1 MPILIVAEKPSVAR
15 DIARV
20 LGART
25 KGDGCI
31 SGSGYIVTW
40 ALGHLVSLKEP
51 DEIDERYK
59 KWRMEDL
66 PILPEKIPTKVLPKT
81 RAQFSVVK
89 KLMNDPDVSEIICA
103 TDSGREGELIFR
115 YIYEQAKCKKPC
127 KRLWISSMT
136 DASIRA
142 GFQNLRPSADYDAL
156 YRSARCRSEADWL
169 VGMNASRAYTLRYNA
184 LLPIGRVQTPTL
196 NLIVQR
202 DLEIANFVPKDY
214 WEIRANFGD
223 YTGTY
228 LCPDGKETRV
238 FDEARARDI
247 RDAVAGK
254 TGTVTEAKKERKRQP
269 PPQLF
274 DLTQLQREANK
285 LYGFPADKTLSVT
298 QKLYEQ
304 RKCVTYPRTDSRY
317 LTNDMIPKVEKVLR
331 RLPPPYAGMIA
342 PALEKPLTRTKRIYD
357 ESRVSDH
364 HAIIP
369 TGQFPTGLTP
379 DEQKIFDMIVKRLI
393 AVHLPDYEYDSSRI
407 LTKVGEHTFRTTG
420 SMPAVMGWKAIYHS
434 DKPAKSDSDEENQP
448 LPELAVGDTRRVT
461 RATVAAKKT
470 QPPKPHD
477 DASLLNMMEH
487 AGRQIEDEALREQL
501 KDSGLGTPATRAAII
516 DRLIHV
522 GYVQRRGKTL
532 ISTDKGRKLIS
543 IVPPEITS
551 AETTGKWERYLSE
564 LAKVH
569 DSAAGEAKAQRFIGS
584 ISRFS
589 AFLVDNARTG
599 SANIHFEREPYKPV
613 ARRAGGT
620 GSARLSPGGTGSAR
634 LSPGGT
640 GSARLSPPNRTGK

>member
-1 MPILIVAEKPSVAR
+1 MPTLIVAEKPSVAR

-20 LGART
+20 LGAKT
-25 KGDGCI
+25 AGDGCI
-31 SGSGYIVTW
+31 SGNGYVVTW

-51 DEIDERYK
+51 DEIDDRYK
-59 KWRMEDL
+59 KWNMADL
-66 PILPEKIPTKVLPKT
+66 PILPAKIPTKVLPKT
-81 RAQFSVVK
+81 RSQFSVVK
-89 KLMNDPDVSEIICA
+89 KWMNDASIDSIVCA

-115 YIYEQAKCKKPC
+115 YIYHQAGCRKPC
-127 KRLWISSMT
+127 QRLWISSMT

-142 GFQNLRPSADYDAL
+142 GFQNLRPSSEYDAL

-169 VGMNASRAYTLRYNA
+169 VGMNASRAYTLKYNA

-202 DLEIANFVPKDY
+202 DREIAEFEPKDY
-214 WEIRANFGD
+214 WEIRADFGD

-238 FDEARARDI
+238 FDQQKANDI
-247 RDAVAGK
+247 RAAVSGQ
-254 TGTVTEAKKERKRQP
+254 TGVITEAKRERKRQL

-304 RKCVTYPRTDSRY
+304 KKCVTYPRTDSRY
-317 LTNDMIPKVEKVLR
+317 LTNDMIPKVEKVLHA
-331 RLPPPYAGMIA
+331 LPEPYAAMAA
-342 PALEKPLTRTKRIYD
+342 PAFAKPLTRSKRIYD
-357 ESRVSDH
+357 ESKVSDH

-369 TGQFPTGLTP
+369 TGQFPKNLAP

-393 AVHLPDYEYDSSRI
+393 AVHLADYEYDASRI
-407 LTKVGEHTFRTTG
+407 LTQVGNHTFRATG
-420 SMPAVMGWKAIYHS
+420 SVPVIMGWKAIYQT
-434 DKPAKSDSDEENQP
+434 DKPDKPDDDNQT
-448 LPELAVGDTRRVT
+448 LPDVSAGDTRKVR
-461 RATVAAKKT
+461 RATIRAKKT

-477 DASLLNMMEH
+477 DASLLNLMEH
-487 AGRQIEDEALREQL
+487 AGRQIEDEALREQM

-516 DRLIHV
+516 DRLIAV
-522 GYVQRRGKTL
+522 GYVQRKGKQL
-532 ISTDKGRKLIS
+532 ISTEKGRKLIS
-543 IVPPEITS
+543 VVPQEITS
-551 AETTGKWERYLSE
+551 AETTGKWERYLAD

-569 DSAAGEAKAQRFIGS
+569 DPALGETKAQRFIDS

-589 AFLVDNARTG
+589 TFLVDNARAA
-599 SANIHFEREPYKPV
+599 SPAVQFERTPYKPKRQSNPRK
-613 ARRAGGT
+613 APAKKPAAK
-620 GSARLSPGGTGSAR
+620 S
-634 LSPGGT
+634 
-640 GSARLSPPNRTGK
+640 K

>member
-1 MPILIVAEKPSVAR
+1 MWYTTFIVHMRREAQPMPTLIVAEKPSVAR

-20 LGART
+20 LGAKT
-25 KGDGCI
+25 SGDGCI
-31 SGSGYIVTW
+31 SGNGYIVTW

-66 PILPEKIPTKVLPKT
+66 PILPETIPTKVLPKT
-81 RAQFSVVK
+81 KSQFSIVK
-89 KLMNDPDVSEIICA
+89 KLMNDKEVTDIVCA

-115 YIYEQAKCKKPC
+115 YIYGQAGCKKPC

-142 GFQNLRPSADYDAL
+142 GFQNLRPSSDYDAL

-214 WEIRANFGD
+214 WEVRANFGD

-228 LCPDGKETRV
+228 LCPDGKETRI
-238 FDEARARDI
+238 FEEALARDI
-247 RDAVAGK
+247 RDAVAGQ
-254 TGTVTEAKKERKRQP
+254 TGTVIEAKKERKRQL

-285 LYGFPADKTLSVT
+285 LYGFPADKTLNIT

-331 RLPPPYAGMIA
+331 ALPEPYAGMIA
-342 PALEKPLTRTKRIYD
+342 PVMDKPLTRTKRIYD

-369 TGQFPTGLTP
+369 TGQFPKNLTP
-379 DEQKIFDMIVKRLI
+379 DEQKIFDMVVKRLI

-407 LTKVGEHTFRTTG
+407 LTKVGAHTFRSTG
-420 SMPAVMGWKAIYHS
+420 SMPAILGWKAIYQS
-434 DKPAKSDSDEENQP
+434 DKPEKPDDDNQA
-448 LPELAVGDTRRVT
+448 LPELSVGDTRRVT
-461 RATVAAKKT
+461 RATVTAKKT

-477 DASLLNMMEH
+477 DASLLNLMEH
-487 AGRQIEDEALREQL
+487 AGRQIEDEALREQM

-522 GYVQRRGKTL
+522 GYVQRKGKTL

-543 IVPPEITS
+543 VVPPEITS

-569 DSAAGEAKAQRFIGS
+569 DSELGETKAKRFIGS

-589 AFLVDNARTG
+589 VFLVENARSG
-599 SANIHFEREPYKPV
+599 SAAVQFERETYKPK
-613 ARRAGGT
+613 RK
-620 GSARLSPGGTGSAR
+620 SAPRKNTAKKPA
-634 LSPGGT
+634 
-640 GSARLSPPNRTGK
+640 AK

>member
-1 MPILIVAEKPSVAR
+1 MPTLIVAEKPSVAR

-20 LGART
+20 LGAKT
-25 KGDGCI
+25 SGDGCI
-31 SGSGYIVTW
+31 SGNGYIVTW

-66 PILPEKIPTKVLPKT
+66 PILPETIPTKVLPKT
-81 RAQFSVVK
+81 KSQFSIVK
-89 KLMNDPDVSEIICA
+89 KLMNDKEVTDIVCA

-115 YIYEQAKCKKPC
+115 YIYGQAGCKKPC

-142 GFQNLRPSADYDAL
+142 GFQNLRPSSDYDAL

-214 WEIRANFGD
+214 WEVRANFGD

-228 LCPDGKETRV
+228 LCPDGKETRI
-238 FDEARARDI
+238 FEEALARDI
-247 RDAVAGK
+247 RDAVAGQ
-254 TGTVTEAKKERKRQP
+254 TGTVIEAKKERKRQL

-285 LYGFPADKTLSVT
+285 LYGFPADKTLNIT

-331 RLPPPYAGMIA
+331 ALPEPYAGMIA
-342 PALEKPLTRTKRIYD
+342 PVMDKPLTRTKRIYD

-369 TGQFPTGLTP
+369 TGQFPKNLTP
-379 DEQKIFDMIVKRLI
+379 DEQKIFDMVVKRLI

-407 LTKVGEHTFRTTG
+407 LTKVGAHTFRSTG
-420 SMPAVMGWKAIYHS
+420 SMPAILGWKAIYQS
-434 DKPAKSDSDEENQP
+434 DKPEKPDDDNQA
-448 LPELAVGDTRRVT
+448 LPELSVGDTRRVT
-461 RATVAAKKT
+461 RATVTAKKT

-477 DASLLNMMEH
+477 DASLLNLMEH
-487 AGRQIEDEALREQL
+487 AGRQIEDEALREQM

-522 GYVQRRGKTL
+522 GYVQRKGKTL

-543 IVPPEITS
+543 VVPPEITS

-569 DSAAGEAKAQRFIGS
+569 DSELGETKAKRFIGS

-589 AFLVDNARTG
+589 VFLVENARSG
-599 SANIHFEREPYKPV
+599 SAAVQFERETYKPKRK
-613 ARRAGGT
+613 AAPRKTTAKKP
-620 GSARLSPGGTGSAR
+620 AA
-634 LSPGGT
+634 
-640 GSARLSPPNRTGK
+640 K